1 MYYFYENAFEL
12 WRLGYGA
19 AIAFFAFIIILMLT
33 LAQRFLLERRVQY
46 G

>member
-1 MYYFYENAFEL
+1 MYYFYENSFEL

-19 AIAFFAFIIILMLT
+19 AIAFFAFFIILALT
-33 LAQRFLLERRVQY
+33 ILQRVFLERRVQY